1 MNILVIQ
8 SPFMPVTIGGSNFG
22 GIESYVDIFC
32 RNAVNFGHNATLIAT
47 QDCKCLGDWED
58 KITILRTEAP
68 CKAQMAVDSGEPKI
82 RFKYEQLCGLINKV
96 GIENFDLVVNNS
108 DKVKVNNTLY
118 QLSKKLDLHNVVTYM
133 HNPPIFMGSDKT
145 CSKYVQFMDRI
156 TYVANSWYNFNKW
169 NQMSQKMHGVNVVA
183 SINQLRI
190 EDVAK
195 DIYKSNSDDYTYN
208 PIYPLGGCLA
218 CVGRVTE
225 QKNPVAVYDFCR
237 LSNIA
242 TDFYGVLTQ
251 DKKVVDK
258 FCEKLDSTRVNNI
271 PFRFRENF
279 PVVEKLKQI
288 YDRGEMT
295 ISLST
300 WETYGITAAESFAL
314 GLPIVV
320 NENTENNIMYFIKN
334 YTESETIETDTY
346 IVNTLGIILKK
357 VKGGLPNQVK
367 AFNEALDVLKE
378 LYNRTLVRDYF
389 NRMCKF
395 NNQHIL
401 DFKIVVDRNKDCDAG

>member
-1 MNILVIQ
+1 MEILIIQ

-32 RNAVNFGHNATLIAT
+32 RNAINLGHNVTLIAT

-58 KITILRTEAP
+58 KIKILRTEAP

-169 NQMSQKMHGVNVVA
+169 NQMSQKMHGVDVVT

-190 EDVAK
+190 EDVGYE
-195 DIYKSNSDDYTYN
+195 IYKSNEEKYKYN
-208 PIYPLGGCLA
+208 PKYDLGDCLA

-225 QKNPVAVYDFCR
+225 QKNPVGIFNFCK
-237 LSNIA
+237 LSDIF
-242 TDFYGVLTQ
+242 TMFFGVLTQ
-251 DKKVVDK
+251 DEKVVNK
-258 FCEKLDSTRVNNI
+258 FKDCLNNSANEEV
-271 PFRFRENF
+271 PFNFNENF
-279 PVVEKLKQI
+279 PVYDKLRMI
-288 YDRGEMT
+288 YDCGAMT

-334 YTESETIETDTY
+334 YDESETIETDTY

-367 AFNEALDVLKE
+367 AFKEALPVLKE

-401 DFKIVVDRNKDCDAG
+401 DFKIVVDRNKDCDAR